1 LTGQA
6 TSPLRPP
13 RARQPELARWLQ
25 SRTRTICD
33 TWIARVHAYPP
44 AASGRVLTPPAE
56 SPLRQVY
63 AELCASLDSGRFT
76 ALDESLGALARDGF
90 RSGYRLSDV
99 LYMIIAL
106 NDQAW
111 QAGLAEFLPEQALP
125 LLQALNGVLSS
136 ALAHVARTFN
146 EEMQAGMT
154 ADLESAQWRLG
165 QLDRAKSNFIGVAA
179 HELKT
184 PLTLIQGYSDILLS
198 DYIDPANEH
207 AVAVA
212 RGLASGAKRLQQI
225 VNDMLSVSMID
236 NEMLA
241 LHFQLTSIG
250 HVIDLVVNDL
260 KSDMAGRR
268 VEVQVA
274 EQVGAV
280 QPIYADPQRLYD
292 ALGHIIGNGIKYT
305 PDGGHV
311 RISARAL
318 SVGQPDEAVIEVVI
332 ADDGIGIAPE
342 RREHIFEKF
351 YGTTD
356 VMRHSSGRTKFKGGG
371 PGLGLVV
378 AKGVVEAHGGKI
390 WVDSP
395 GYDEVKRPGTSV
407 HILLPMRSTLPDTRD
422 RLQLALDEA
431 AS

>member
-1 LTGQA
+1 
-6 TSPLRPP
+6 
-13 RARQPELARWLQ
+13 
-25 SRTRTICD
+25 
-33 TWIARVHAYPP
+33 
-44 AASGRVLTPPAE
+44 
-56 SPLRQVY
+56 
-63 AELCASLDSGRFT
+63 
-76 ALDESLGALARDGF
+76 
-90 RSGYRLSDV
+90 
-99 LYMIIAL
+99 MIIAL

-125 LLQALNGVLSS
+125 LLQALNDVLSS
-136 ALAHVARTFN
+136 ALAHVARIFN

-154 ADLESAQWRLG
+154 ADLESAQWRLA

-198 DYIDPANEH
+198 DHIDPANER
-207 AVAVA
+207 AVSVA
-212 RGLASGAKRLQQI
+212 RGLVSGAKRLQQI

-250 HVIDLVVNDL
+250 HVLSLVVNDL

-268 VEVQVA
+268 VDVQVDA
-274 EQVGAV
+274 LVGDV

-292 ALGHIIGNGIKYT
+292 AFGHIIGNSVKYT

-311 RISARAL
+311 QITARVLSA
-318 SVGQPDEAVIEVVI
+318 GQADEAVIEVVV

-395 GYDEVKRPGTSV
+395 GYDEVKRPGTAV
-407 HILLPMRSTLPDTRD
+407 HILLPMRSALPETRD
-422 RLQLALDEA
+422 RLRLDLEDA